1 MRLKREGSLIVPGFQ
16 RKEVWPHHYKQNL
29 IAKILRRRP
38 LPEFLLFLNP
48 DTKKYEIINGQQRI
62 ASIFDFVNGR
72 ITAVSYP
79 LMEPDE
85 TEISYGLMSDAERE
99 RFFTYPM
106 FARIARTKEDMQL
119 IRQYYDDWNRYVVA
133 LSPQELRHEKFYG
146 TRMLNLVERLAE
158 QDGWLQEHKIVSPKE
173 VSRMGDIQFVSELLL
188 GIEKGIQDRH
198 ASVDLFFAEFDDSKF
213 PVEMMRTWA
222 TDFSTTKDLVLRI
235 LGNQLRGT
243 YWNNRADFYSLFIAV
258 DILSRQP

>member
-1 MRLKREGSLIVPGFQ
+1 
-16 RKEVWPHHYKQNL
+16 
-29 IAKILRRRP
+29 
-38 LPEFLLFLNP
+38 
-48 DTKKYEIINGQQRI
+48 
-62 ASIFDFVNGR
+62 
-72 ITAVSYP
+72 
-79 LMEPDE
+79 MEPDE
-85 TEISYGLMSDAERE
+85 TEIGLRIDERCRE
-99 RFFTYPM
+99 GEILHLSNVCEDCSNQRGHAADPTVLRRLEQVQSCRFRPRS
-106 FARIARTKEDMQL
+106 FATRNST
-119 IRQYYDDWNRYVVA
+119 
-133 LSPQELRHEKFYG
+133 G

-235 LGNQLRGT
+235 LGNQLTEEHTGITEQISIRCS
-243 YWNNRADFYSLFIAV
+243 SLSIF
-258 DILSRQP
+258 